1 MSGVYEQN
9 KAKIIER
16 IREVKKAQEA
26 KPSGESPVSITPP
39 EGGQGLSKKVDTTQ
53 RSNAWS
59 ITINNPRPG
68 EERCDVPGWWIEG
81 QPEVGANGTRHYQGL
96 LHTPQVRWS
105 AVKAVYP
112 RANIQAAKNVHAL
125 KKYVHKQETRLEVKQ
140 ESGVESL
147 FQFQDTIAGD
157 WKPEKFEACK
167 TMFANKPEDE
177 VALIYVDSLVAARI
191 SQGQRG
197 AEFIGINPMW
207 RSSWKKFYREI
218 IERYGKVL
226 HQPATQAQVL
236 YEGAKGEDERSD
248 TESFGGSQGEV
259 NICEASVG
267 DCSEEGG
274 NEIC

>member
-1 MSGVYEQN
+1 MAGLEGFS
-9 KAKIIER
+9 
-16 IREVKKAQEA
+16 KKAQTA
-26 KPSGESPVSITPP
+26 KPVGESPVSITLT
-39 EGGQGLSKKVDTTQ
+39 EGEQGLSKKVDTTQ

-112 RANIQAAKNVHAL
+112 RANIQPARNVHAL
-125 KKYVHKQETRLEVKQ
+125 KKYVHKEETRVAVKQ

-157 WKPEKFEACK
+157 WKPEKFEEGCK
-167 TMFANKPEDE
+167 MFPNKTEDE

-191 SQGQRG
+191 RQGQRG

-207 RSSWKKFYREI
+207 RSSWKKFYRDI
-218 IERYGKVL
+218 IARHGEVL
-226 HQPATQAQVL
+226 HQPATQTQVL
-236 YEGAKGEDERSD
+236 HEGAEGEDERSD
-248 TESFGGSQGEV
+248 TEPLGESQGELGELEF
-259 NICEASVG
+259 CEKSVS

-274 NEIC
+274 NEICG